1 MYTAF
6 PAAGSQLTANT
17 VKNLTA
23 GTAALAQAGII
34 ATTVPSAAGLPK
46 TQAVSFH
53 GGPTTIRTVPT
64 NILPTLPS
72 QPSAVV
78 TSANAAVLTPVSA
91 ISIAQTLAASTVAPP
106 PPPHAGGLGAVV
118 TVAAGAVPAATQGAP
133 GTPNFQRL
141 KVEDALSYLDQ
152 VKFKFDNKPQVIRN
166 T

>member
-106 PPPHAGGLGAVV
+106 PPHAGGPGAVV

-133 GTPNFQRL
+133 GTSNFQRL

-152 VKFKFDNKPQVIRN
+152 VKFKFDNKPQVIR
-166 T
+166 TT